1 MLELIGRAMGGRPIE
16 GGQEVFRNA
25 LREAGVAEDEEVR
38 VTEDEEARVTED
50 EYDEEPEYE
59 EYGEAA

>member
-1 MLELIGRAMGGRPIE
+1 MLKLIGQAMGGRPIE

-25 LREAGVAEDEEVR
+25 LREAGVVEDEEVL
-38 VTEDEEARVTED
+38 VTDDEDARVAED
-50 EYDEEPEYE
+50 E